1 MFYKAD
7 LAEAVQSLPRGSSAL
22 TGPPLLSL
30 PLLLPSTHVLP
41 STLFAFVHLLPSTSN
56 TCSRLCPSSMKPA
69 VLLAPLFTPENLGAS
84 HLCLSS
90 PLEHFPHRALLIGL
104 CVFFHLLN
112 GNHRVLLIFVFP
124 APSTVPGIEE
134 VFNQYC

>member
-1 MFYKAD
+1 MI
-7 LAEAVQSLPRGSSAL
+7 PSA
-22 TGPPLLSL
+22 
-30 PLLLPSTHVLP
+30 
-41 STLFAFVHLLPSTSN
+41 LFAFVHRLPPTSN
-56 TCSRLCPSSMKPA
+56 TFSLLCPLSVKPA
-69 VLLAPLFTPENLGAS
+69 VVPAPLFTPEDPGGS

-90 PLEHFPHRALLIGL
+90 LLEHWPHRAPLIGL

-112 GNHRVLLIFVFP
+112 GRHHVLFIFVFP